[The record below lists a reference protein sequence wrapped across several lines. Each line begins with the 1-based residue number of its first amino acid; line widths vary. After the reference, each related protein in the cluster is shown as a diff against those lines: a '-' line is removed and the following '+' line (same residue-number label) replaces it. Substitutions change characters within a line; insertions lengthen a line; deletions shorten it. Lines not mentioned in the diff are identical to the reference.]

1 MGGAC
6 GCDAWLSGLPWVNI
20 FLHKRGISDCIFI
33 PLLQLL
39 EMGVVVLERSVCR
52 RRVQLQRCRQSSGPE
67 HAQKDR
73 TSDQRKRHDAP
84 RQGIQSWPSHRV
96 KQKTEKRNISKT
108 ILCLIES
115 TRLYQARAA
124 ASRQRPTVT
133 VTPSPSPTST
143 AVGGGGVIIHHW
155 TWQKV
160 PKTHLVFPLF
170 LDLSPAPAASIFP
183 SLGASGSLKRTAIRY
198 QIVRFLPAP
207 RRVSLRPSD
216 SAAFVAS
223 DLNGTHVTKRGRACE
238 ECGVKIS
245 LFCEYRIV

>member
-84 RQGIQSWPSHRV
+84 RQGIQSWPSHRL

-115 TRLYQARAA
+115 TRLYRARAA

-133 VTPSPSPTST
+133 VTVTHLDGRRRWRCHHPSLDMAKSAKNTPRFPLVFGPVTGACRFNFSI
-143 AVGGGGVIIHHW
+143 VGG
-155 TWQKV
+155 
-160 PKTHLVFPLF
+160 
-170 LDLSPAPAASIFP
+170 
-183 SLGASGSLKRTAIRY
+183 IRFAEANRY
-198 QIVRFLPAP
+198 SVNRYS
-207 RRVSLRPSD
+207 VSNR
-216 SAAFVAS
+216 
-223 DLNGTHVTKRGRACE
+223 
-238 ECGVKIS
+238 
-245 LFCEYRIV
+245 